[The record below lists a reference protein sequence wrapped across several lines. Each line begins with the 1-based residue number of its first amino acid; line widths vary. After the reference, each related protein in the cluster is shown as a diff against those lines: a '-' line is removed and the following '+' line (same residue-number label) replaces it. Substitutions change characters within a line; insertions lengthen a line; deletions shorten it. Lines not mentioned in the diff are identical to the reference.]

1 MTTPRALYESPKA
14 SVEDQAADWFARLR
28 SDARTPTLQAEFDR
42 WIAADPAHEREY
54 REMERFWCELTPHG
68 RSDELRALRREA
80 VTESASVARQHRRT
94 HRLRRLRALAAGLG
108 MVGLTS
114 LLAISQ
120 FSLQQARYQ
129 TEPGDRHTVY
139 LADGSEVT
147 LNTDTIVRVDFGWRT
162 RSVVLE
168 RGQAHFK
175 VAHAV
180 LRPFEVDAGS
190 GVVRALGTA
199 FDVYRDGDDVQVT
212 LVEGKVEVASLIEP
226 AASDAR
232 KAKPV
237 AVRKNAILEP
247 GEQVSI
253 TPTGVSNVRPAS
265 VPKATAWLSGRLV
278 FDNERLQDAALE
290 VNRYSP
296 VKLVVLDRD
305 LADMRISGV
314 FRAGRAETFVDA
326 LRASYPIDVVTA
338 ADSTLLLKPVS
349 EHIAATH

>member
-1 MTTPRALYESPKA
+1 MNTTRSLYTAPA
-14 SVEDQAADWFARLR
+14 PTVEDQAAEWFARLH
-28 SDARTPTLQAEFDR
+28 SDTRTPQLQAEFDR

-54 REMERFWCELTPHG
+54 REMERLWCALTPHG
-68 RSDELRALRREA
+68 RSEELRALRAEA
-80 VTESASVARQHRRT
+80 VAESERLGRGHRRA
-94 HRLRRLRALAAGLG
+94 RRFRTLRAMAAG
-108 MVGLTS
+108 VGVVGIAA
-114 LLAISQ
+114 LLAVSQ
-120 FSLQQARYQ
+120 FPMQQARYE

-139 LADGSEVT
+139 LADGSEIT
-147 LNTDTIVRVDFGWRT
+147 LNTDTAVRIDFGWRT

-180 LRPFEVDAGS
+180 LRPFEVEAGN
-190 GVVRALGTA
+190 GIVRALGTA
-199 FDVYRDGDDVQVT
+199 FDVYRDGNGVQVT

-237 AVRKNAILEP
+237 AVRKTAVLEP

-253 TPTGVSNVRPAS
+253 TPIGVSSVRSAS
-265 VPKATAWLSGRLV
+265 VPKTTAWLSGRLV

-296 VKLVVLDRD
+296 VKLVVMDRE

-338 ADSTLLLKPVS
+338 ADSTLVLKPVS
-349 EHIAATH
+349 ENIAATN